1 MGITSDL
8 NSVLQQ
14 VYNSDLKASKIF
26 MNKRDYED
34 ILGWSNQQ
42 QFVQQVLEAA
52 LQSGYFTAEQAAHF
66 VLNAEKAL
74 EMAHNEVPQIATFE
88 VVIGNSS
95 HCTGKKQTY
104 NLAQAMQIIDDR
116 KFKILQWP
124 EARNLVIVYK
134 VMEA

>member
-8 NSVLQQ
+8 NAIMQQ
-14 VYNSDLKASKIF
+14 IDNYDLKASKIF
-26 MNKRDYED
+26 MNKKDYDD
-34 ILGWSNQQ
+34 IIGWNPQ
-42 QFVQQVLEAA
+42 QFVQKILEAA

-74 EMAHNEVPQIATFE
+74 EAAHDEVPQSATFE

-95 HCTGKKQTY
+95 HCTGKKQIY
-104 NLAQAMQIIDDR
+104 NLRQATQIIDDR
-116 KFKILQWP
+116 KFQIMQWP